1 MTFPEI
7 QDLSPAQG
15 IQDLSGD
22 SGPIPGT
29 RNPGPFRNEGWMIFQ
44 RSKMPLQAVALN
56 KNSKPAYT
64 PRNKD

>member
-22 SGPIPGT
+22 SGPIPGV
-29 RNPGPFRNEGWMIFQ
+29 RDP
-44 RSKMPLQAVALN
+44 
-56 KNSKPAYT
+56 
-64 PRNKD
+64 